1 MDPSSMLN
9 CFHSKGGSVL
19 LRNVGN
25 CAQYQKMATLILTA
39 ACISYLI
46 GYKKFLFTGIMAW
59 CTDGVVVTL
68 HRYFV
73 QFFVTKNMSI
83 LFHAQFFFSVTQSV
97 THVSLEV
104 CCVTTGCRMHFCFLP
119 AVDDRCG
126 YKIAGPKNYGK
137 ESW

>member
-1 MDPSSMLN
+1 
-9 CFHSKGGSVL
+9 
-19 LRNVGN
+19 
-25 CAQYQKMATLILTA
+25 
-39 ACISYLI
+39 
-46 GYKKFLFTGIMAW
+46 MAW

-83 LFHAQFFFSVTQSV
+83 LFHAQFFFAATQSV
-97 THVSLEV
+97 TNVSLEV
-104 CCVTTGCRMHFCFLP
+104 CRMHFCLLP